1 MAAVS
6 PTDASVAE
14 LLERLARS
22 RDLAEACSVVLDR
35 IARDTGVER
44 IAIAVRTDGGLH
56 VDGFGIDTAVL
67 DRLRQDADAILS
79 ARIEA
84 AIDATSGARVD
95 RDIAAMLGGGAV
107 MSVPFRDGDAERLG
121 LVLLPEDG
129 ATAFVASLMERAGP
143 SIGQARRVQES
154 GGRADRL
161 DKQRDLLSTIINAL
175 ADPVLLTDPQNNI
188 LLTNRRAEQ
197 LFSLGSEASPGL
209 RRAVQVNNLL
219 FSSFLTRTVIGTGG
233 AAVRELNLVDPTDGS
248 DLLFEVLA
256 VPMPLAMAGTG
267 SIISILRDITDLKRA
282 VTELEN
288 QFNRSRAAEHRARR
302 ERDQLDV
309 ILENVGDPILVTD
322 DKSSI
327 ILMNKEAERLFVAAA
342 SAGADSRQRRSVRA
356 NDTKFTTLISDFL
369 LQPDQRRVEKL
380 QLSDPDSGSTFPA
393 EAMSSKILNSRGEP
407 TAIVSVLHDLT
418 QVSENVRLASELK
431 TLNDQLEDRIR
442 HATAQLAEHN
452 RRLEWQSRELEKASR
467 LKSEFLASMSHE
479 LRTPINVVLGY
490 TSLLREEIYGALTSQ
505 QSEALE
511 KIFST
516 SQHLLDLINDILD
529 LSRIEAGKMP
539 VHAEEVR
546 IEDLVRDVSDSIE
559 PLVRNKGLEFR
570 TVVSGDVPALYTD
583 GTKVKQILL
592 NLLSNAVKFTQEGS
606 IRLDVERTDEGGVR
620 LSVTDSGIG
629 IREDDLQTIFED
641 FRQVDQSST
650 REYPGTGL
658 GLSITKKLLSLLGGT
673 ISVRSVYGEGA
684 TFSVALP
691 RSVDAG
697 TVDEQVHR
705 ALTEAE
711 RTVVTD
717 EADDAADGAA
727 AEGAKGGTA

>member
-1 MAAVS
+1 MPAVS
-6 PTDASVAE
+6 APTDASVAE
-14 LLERLARS
+14 ILERLARA

-35 IARDTGVER
+35 IARETGLAHV
-44 IAIAVRTDGGLH
+44 ALAVRADDGLH
-56 VDGFGIDTAVL
+56 AEGIGVDQEL
-67 DRLRQDADAILS
+67 LERLREDTDAILA
-79 ARIEA
+79 ARLEA
-84 AIDATSGARVD
+84 AIDAEPGSLVD
-95 RDIAAMLGGGAV
+95 RDVAALVGGGSVVA
-107 MSVPFRDGDAERLG
+107 VPFRGGEGARLG
-121 LVLLPEDG
+121 LVLLPEDEPKEGG
-129 ATAFVASLMERAGP
+129 AVEYVAALLARCGP
-143 SIGQARRVQES
+143 AIGQCLRIQQT
-154 GGRADRL
+154 GGRSERL
-161 DKQRDLLSTIINAL
+161 DRQRDLLSTIINAL
-175 ADPVLLTDPQNNI
+175 ADPVLLTDSQSNI

-197 LFSLGSEASPGL
+197 LFSIDGDASPGL

-256 VPMPLAMAGTG
+256 VPMPLAMVGTG

-327 ILMNKEAERLFVAAA
+327 ILMNKEAERLFVAVAT
-342 SAGADSRQRRSVRA
+342 AGAESRERRSVRA

-380 QLSDPDSGSTFPA
+380 SLSDPDNGKTFPA

-418 QVSENVRLASELK
+418 QVAENVRLATELK
-431 TLNDQLEDRIR
+431 NLNEQLEERIR
-442 HATAQLAEHN
+442 RATQQLAEHN

-490 TSLLREEIYGALTSQ
+490 TSLLREEIYGVLTPQ

-546 IEDLVRDVSDSIE
+546 IEDIVRDVSDSVE
-559 PLVRNKGLEFR
+559 PLVRIKGLEFR
-570 TVVSGDVPALYTD
+570 PRVDDHIPPLYTD
-583 GTKVKQILL
+583 GTKVKQVLL
-592 NLLSNAVKFTQEGS
+592 NLLSNAVKFTQEGE
-606 IRLDVERTDEGGVR
+606 IRLE
-620 LSVTDSGIG
+620 VTRAMDLQAIKIIVADSGIG
-629 IREDDLQTIFED
+629 IREEDLQTIFDD

-650 REYPGTGL
+650 REYGGTGL

-673 ISVRSVYGEGA
+673 ISVRSTYGSGA
-684 TFSVALP
+684 TFTVHLP
-691 RSVDAG
+691 LNVEAG

-705 ALTEAE
+705 AMTEAD
-711 RTVVTD
+711 RTVVS
-717 EADDAADGAA
+717 DAAEDGVS
-727 AEGAKGGTA
+727 ERS